1 LLFVFVV
8 VVVVVVV
15 FVVDVVAVVVVVVVV
30 VLMVVVVVGGG
41 GGIAIVAVAVVVVD
55 CKLHTPLS
63 PPHGPGSAPMLHV
76 CTLHTLVYSYTYTG
90 AIHAPAYTCMHQCPN
105 VIHIYIYTRVDP
117 TIPWSGS
124 WKRVRGLE

>member
-1 LLFVFVV
+1 MLLVFVV
-8 VVVVVVV
+8 VAVVV

-30 VLMVVVVVGGG
+30 VLMVVVVGGG

-76 CTLHTLVYSYTYTG
+76 CTLHTLVYSYTYTS
-90 AIHAPAYTCMHQCPN
+90 AIHAPVYTCMHQCPN
-105 VIHIYIYTRVDP
+105 VILCSRI
-117 TIPWSGS
+117 
-124 WKRVRGLE
+124 L